1 MQAAKNLTAL
11 PSAAFN
17 AISPELASAVIVKN
31 LIGSND
37 THAASVVIAG
47 YLQANEEVITSAQFN
62 TMTAEIKRV
71 NSSVALWL
79 LRKAVHFDAAE
90 ACLETP
96 SPSKRKSKGAN
107 SGGQTSHK
115 RQRAESTPSS
125 SSFSSSSSASPPDPD
140 VSAQPA
146 STLRERCIT
155 SLGDDFRA
163 VFQPN
168 PQARSSMPGDIPFEA
183 RIAILERA
191 LQLAYTEVDSTK
203 KKLASWPPLRLSC
216 NSKFKRGA
224 KNSRHPCASPSTAS
238 GGGGGV
244 AAAAKPMDAESQGT
258 HFSKATRRA
267 KFMAKNFRS
276 HVT

>member
-1 MQAAKNLTAL
+1 MNVTPQCLNPPQPHAFDRLNSEGHVYSLEAVHSAAEVQAAKNLTAI

-62 TMTAEIKRV
+62 TMTAEITRV
-71 NSSVALWL
+71 NPSVALWL

-191 LQLAYTEVDSTK
+191 LQLAYAEVDSTK
-203 KKLASWPPLRLSC
+203 KELASTTSRLQLANQETKTKLEVANLRLA
-216 NSKFKRGA
+216 FR
-224 KNSRHPCASPSTAS
+224 ASL
-238 GGGGGV
+238 
-244 AAAAKPMDAESQGT
+244 M
-258 HFSKATRRA
+258 ATTL
-267 KFMAKNFRS
+267 S
-276 HVT
+276 